1 MAESTAQDRTAAHEP
16 PRVLMVV
23 GPAAGGIGAHA
34 ESLVRGLTD
43 EGWHV
48 VVATA
53 PVTAARFDLGAH
65 VEVAWPGRQPVAAW
79 RSLRRLRVLASG
91 ADVVHAQGHQAGLVA
106 LAVTAC
112 SGRGAPRVIISWH
125 NAVLGSGILRRVQA
139 LLERVQVRRAD
150 LVTGA
155 SQDLVDR
162 ALALGARRAEL
173 AEVAAPAA
181 DRPAPDRT
189 SARAQLAGELG
200 IDPDDDWLL
209 TVSRIAPQKNLDVL
223 LDAARIARD
232 RRDRAPARGVAW
244 LVVGDGRDDL
254 LASLRAQVTADGT
267 PVRFVG
273 ARSDVPTWMA
283 AADVFVLPSVWE
295 ARALVVQ
302 EALAAGLP
310 IVASAVGGLPELV
323 ADAGVLVPVGDPGE
337 LADVVVELLS
347 DPERRRAL
355 AAAGRRRWAAL
366 PHEAEV
372 LEEWTARYRSML

>member
-1 MAESTAQDRTAAHEP
+1 MAERVEHPTVHASH
-16 PRVLMVV
+16 RVLMIV

-34 ESLVRGLTD
+34 ASLVRGLTG
-43 EGWHV
+43 EGWQV

-53 PVTAARFDLGAH
+53 AVTAARFDLGAH
-65 VEVAWPGRQPVAAW
+65 VEVTWPGRRPVDAW
-79 RSLRRLRVLASG
+79 RTLRRLRRLASG

-112 SGRGAPRVIISWH
+112 SGRDAPPVVISWH
-125 NAVLGSGILRRVQA
+125 NAILGSGLLRRVRT

-155 SQDLVDR
+155 SRDLVER
-162 ALALGARRAEL
+162 ARSLGARHAEL

-181 DRPAPDRT
+181 DAPALDRAA
-189 SARAQLAGELG
+189 ARARLAEELG
-200 IDPDDDWLL
+200 IDPADDWLL

-223 LDAARIARD
+223 LDAARLARD
-232 RRDRAPARGVAW
+232 RHGRAPGRGVAW
-244 LVVGDGRDDL
+244 LVVGGGRPDL
-254 LASLRAQVTADGT
+254 LVSLRGQVAADAT

-283 AADVFVLPSVWE
+283 AADVFVLPSAWE

-310 IVASAVGGLPELV
+310 IVASEVGGLPDLV
-323 ADAGVLVPVGDPGE
+323 ADAGVLVPVGDPGA
-337 LADVVVELLS
+337 LADAVVGLLS
-347 DPERRRAL
+347 DPERRAAL

-372 LEEWTARYRSML
+372 LDEWTARYRSML

>member
-1 MAESTAQDRTAAHEP
+1 MPDHAGSP
-16 PRVLMVV
+16 PVHAPLRVLMIV

-34 ESLVRGLTD
+34 ASLVRGLTD
-43 EGWHV
+43 EGWQV

-53 PVTAARFDLGAH
+53 ALTAARFDLGAH
-65 VEVAWPGRQPVAAW
+65 VEVAWPGRRPMAAL
-79 RSLRRLRVLASG
+79 RALLRLRRLASG

-112 SGRGAPRVIISWH
+112 SGRGAPPVVISWH
-125 NAVLGSGILRRVQA
+125 NAILGSGVLRRVRT

-155 SQDLVDR
+155 SQDLVER
-162 ALALGARRAEL
+162 ARSLGARRAEL
-173 AEVAAPAA
+173 AEVAAPTAGE
-181 DRPAPDRT
+181 PAPDGV
-189 SARAQLAGELG
+189 SARARLAEELA
-200 IDPDDDWLL
+200 IDPRDAWLL

-223 LDAARIARD
+223 LDAATIARD
-232 RRDRAPARGVAW
+232 RSDAPPGRGVVW
-244 LVVGDGRDDL
+244 LVVGDGRPDL
-254 LASLRAQVTADGT
+254 LAALRARVVAEAT

-283 AADVFVLPSVWE
+283 AADVFVLPSAWE

-310 IVASAVGGLPELV
+310 VVASAVGGLPDLV
-323 ADAGVLVPVGDPGE
+323 ADAGLLVGAGDPRE
-337 LADVVVELLS
+337 LADAVVGLLS
-347 DPERRRAL
+347 DPRRRAAL

-366 PHEAEV
+366 PHEADV
-372 LEEWTARYRSML
+372 LREWQARFRSML

>member
-1 MAESTAQDRTAAHEP
+1 MPDHAGSP
-16 PRVLMVV
+16 PVHAPLRVLMIV

-34 ESLVRGLTD
+34 ASLVRGLTD
-43 EGWHV
+43 EGWQV

-53 PVTAARFDLGAH
+53 ALTAARFDLGAH
-65 VEVAWPGRQPVAAW
+65 VEVAWPGRRPLAAL
-79 RSLRRLRVLASG
+79 RALLRLRRLAAG

-112 SGRGAPRVIISWH
+112 SGRGAPPVVISWH
-125 NAVLGSGILRRVQA
+125 NAILGSGVLRRVRT

-155 SQDLVDR
+155 SQDLVER
-162 ALALGARRAEL
+162 ARSLGARRAEL
-173 AEVAAPAA
+173 AEVAAPTTGE
-181 DRPAPDRT
+181 PAPDGV
-189 SARAQLAGELG
+189 SARARLAEELA
-200 IDPDDDWLL
+200 IDPRDAWLL

-223 LDAARIARD
+223 LDAATIARD
-232 RRDRAPARGVAW
+232 RSDAPPGRGVVW
-244 LVVGDGRDDL
+244 LVVGDGRPDL
-254 LASLRAQVTADGT
+254 LAALRARVVAEAT

-283 AADVFVLPSVWE
+283 AADVFVLPSAWE

-310 IVASAVGGLPELV
+310 VVASAVGGLPDLV
-323 ADAGVLVPVGDPGE
+323 ADAGLLVGAGDPRE
-337 LADVVVELLS
+337 LADAVVGLLS
-347 DPERRRAL
+347 DPRRRAAL

-366 PHEAEV
+366 PHEADV
-372 LEEWTARYRSML
+372 LREWQARFRSML

>member
-1 MAESTAQDRTAAHEP
+1 MAERAGRDVPAVHGA

-34 ESLVRGLTD
+34 ASLVRGLTD
-43 EGWHV
+43 EGWRV

-65 VEVAWPGRQPVAAW
+65 VEVSWPGRQPAAAW
-79 RSLRRLRVLASG
+79 RSLRRLRALASG

-106 LAVTAC
+106 LAATC
-112 SGRGAPRVIISWH
+112 CGRGAPPVIISWH
-125 NAVLGSGILRRVQA
+125 NAVLGSGILRRVRT

-150 LVTGA
+150 LMTGA

-162 ALALGARRAEL
+162 AKSLGARRAEL

-181 DRPAPDRT
+181 DRPTPDRMT
-189 SARAQLAGELG
+189 ARARLADELG
-200 IDPDDDWLL
+200 INLDDDWLL

-223 LDAARIARD
+223 LEAARLARD
-232 RRDRAPARGVAW
+232 KRGRAPARAVAW

-254 LASLRAQVTADGT
+254 LASLRAQVAADGT
-267 PVRFVG
+267 AVRFVG
-273 ARSDVPTWMA
+273 ARTDVPTWMA
-283 AADVFVLPSVWE
+283 AADLFVLPSAWE

-323 ADAGVLVPVGDPGE
+323 AGAGVLVPVGDPNQ
-337 LADVVVELLS
+337 LADAVVGLLA
-347 DPERRRAL
+347 DPERRGAL
-355 AAAGRRRWAAL
+355 AAAGRLRWAAL
-366 PHEAEV
+366 PHGADV

>member
-1 MAESTAQDRTAAHEP
+1 MPDHAGSP
-16 PRVLMVV
+16 PVHAPLRVLMIV

-34 ESLVRGLTD
+34 ASLVRGLTD
-43 EGWHV
+43 EGWQV

-53 PVTAARFDLGAH
+53 ALTAARFDLGAH
-65 VEVAWPGRQPVAAW
+65 VEVAWPGRRPMAA
-79 RSLRRLRVLASG
+79 LRALLRLRGLAAG

-112 SGRGAPRVIISWH
+112 SGRGAPPVVISWH
-125 NAVLGSGILRRVQA
+125 NAILGSGVLRRVRT

-155 SQDLVDR
+155 SQDLVER
-162 ALALGARRAEL
+162 ARSLGARRAEL
-173 AEVAAPAA
+173 AEVAAPTTGE
-181 DRPAPDRT
+181 PAPDGV
-189 SARAQLAGELG
+189 SARARLAEELA
-200 IDPDDDWLL
+200 IDPRDAWLL

-223 LDAARIARD
+223 LDAATIARD
-232 RRDRAPARGVAW
+232 RSDAPPGRGVVW
-244 LVVGDGRDDL
+244 LVVGDGRPDL
-254 LASLRAQVTADGT
+254 LAALRARVVAEAT

-283 AADVFVLPSVWE
+283 AADVFVLPSAWE

-310 IVASAVGGLPELV
+310 VVASAVGGLPDLV
-323 ADAGVLVPVGDPGE
+323 ADAGLLVGAGDPRE
-337 LADVVVELLS
+337 LADAVVGLLS
-347 DPERRRAL
+347 DPRRRAAL

-366 PHEAEV
+366 PHEADV
-372 LEEWTARYRSML
+372 LREWQARFRSML

>member
-1 MAESTAQDRTAAHEP
+1 MAERGVHRPRATDGGH
-16 PRVLMVV
+16 RVLMIV

-34 ESLVRGLTD
+34 ASLVQGLTD
-43 EGWHV
+43 EGWQV

-53 PVTAARFDLGAH
+53 PVTAARFDLGPH
-65 VEVAWPGRQPVAAW
+65 VEVSWPGRRPVAVW
-79 RSLRRLRVLASG
+79 RALRRLRALAAG

-106 LAVTAC
+106 LLVTAGL
-112 SGRGAPRVIISWH
+112 GRRAPSVVISWH
-125 NAVLGSGILRRVQA
+125 NAILGAGILRRA
-139 LLERVQVRRAD
+139 RTLLERVQVRRAD

-162 ALALGARRAEL
+162 ATSLGARRAEL

-181 DRPAPDRT
+181 GRAALDRAA
-189 SARAQLAGELG
+189 ARALLADELG
-200 IDPDDDWLL
+200 IDPDGDWLL

-223 LDAARIARD
+223 VDAARIAQG
-232 RRDRAPARGVAW
+232 RRGGASERGVVW

-254 LASLRAQVTADGT
+254 LASLRASVAADAT

-283 AADVFVLPSVWE
+283 AADLFVLPSAWE

-323 ADAGVLVPVGDPGE
+323 ANAGVLVPVGDPHE
-337 LADVVVELLS
+337 LAEAVVGLLA
-347 DPERRRAL
+347 DPERRAVL

-366 PHEAEV
+366 PDAADV
-372 LEEWTARYRSML
+372 LEEWTARYRSMM

>member
-1 MAESTAQDRTAAHEP
+1 MADRAAHHLAP
-16 PRVLMVV
+16 DGAHRVLMVV

-34 ESLVRGLTD
+34 ASLVRGLAD
-43 EGWHV
+43 EGWQV

-53 PVTAARFDLGAH
+53 PVTAARFDLGPQ
-65 VEVAWPGRQPVAAW
+65 VEVTWPGRQPVEAW
-79 RSLRRLRVLASG
+79 RALRRLRALAAG

-106 LAVTAC
+106 LLVTAGL
-112 SGRGAPRVIISWH
+112 GRGAPPVVISWH
-125 NAVLGSGILRRVQA
+125 NAILGSGILRRA
-139 LLERVQVRRAD
+139 RTMLERVQVRRAD

-162 ALALGARRAEL
+162 AASLGARRSEL
-173 AEVAAPAA
+173 AAVAAPAA
-181 DRPAPDRT
+181 GRAPLDK
-189 SARAQLAGELG
+189 SAARAALADELG
-200 IDPDDDWLL
+200 IDPDVDWLL

-223 LDAARIARD
+223 VDAARMAQGMLGGAAG
-232 RRDRAPARGVAW
+232 RRVAW

-254 LASLRAQVTADGT
+254 LAALRATVAADAT

-283 AADVFVLPSVWE
+283 AADLFVLPSAWE

-323 ADAGVLVPVGDPGE
+323 ADAGVLVPAGDTRGLAEAVVGL
-337 LADVVVELLS
+337 LAD
-347 DPERRRAL
+347 PARRAAL
-355 AAAGRRRWAAL
+355 TAAGQLRWAAL
-366 PHEAEV
+366 PDEAAV
-372 LEEWTARYRSML
+372 LEEWTARYRSIM

>member
-1 MAESTAQDRTAAHEP
+1 MAEGAAHNTLATDGAS
-16 PRVLMVV
+16 RVLMIV
-23 GPAAGGIGAHA
+23 GRAAGGIGAHA
-34 ESLVRGLTD
+34 ASLVRGLTA
-43 EGWHV
+43 EGWQV

-53 PVTAARFDLGAH
+53 PVTAARFDLGSH
-65 VEVAWPGRQPVAAW
+65 VEVVWPGLRPVAAW
-79 RSLRRLRVLASG
+79 RALRRLRALASG
-91 ADVVHAQGHQAGLVA
+91 AHIVHAQGHRAGLVA
-106 LAVTAC
+106 LAMTAG
-112 SGRGAPRVIISWH
+112 SGRGTPPVVISWH
-125 NAVLGSGILRRVQA
+125 NAILGSGILRRLRT

-162 ALALGARRAEL
+162 AKSLGARRAEL

-181 DRPAPDRT
+181 GRASLDRV
-189 SARAQLAGELG
+189 SARTRLADELG
-200 IDPDDDWLL
+200 IDPDGDWLL

-223 LDAARIARD
+223 LSAARLAQD
-232 RRDRAPARGVAW
+232 RPGGASERGVVW

-254 LASLRAQVTADGT
+254 LASLRAMVAADAT

-283 AADVFVLPSVWE
+283 AADLFVLPSAWE

-323 ADAGVLVPVGDPGE
+323 GDAGELVPVGDPDE
-337 LADVVVELLS
+337 LAEAVVGLLA
-347 DPERRRAL
+347 DPERRAVL
-355 AAAGRRRWAAL
+355 AAAGKRRWAAL
-366 PHEAEV
+366 PDEAAV
-372 LEEWTARYRSML
+372 LEEWTARYRSIV

>member
-1 MAESTAQDRTAAHEP
+1 MVERAAHDRTAAHEP

-34 ESLVRGLTD
+34 ASLVRGLTD
-43 EGWHV
+43 EGWQV

-53 PVTAARFDLGAH
+53 PVTAARFDLGARA
-65 VEVAWPGRQPVAAW
+65 EVAWPGRQPVAAW
-79 RSLRRLRVLASG
+79 RTLRRLRARAAG

-106 LAVTAC
+106 LAATAC
-112 SGRGAPRVIISWH
+112 SGRPAPPVVISWH
-125 NAVLGSGILRRVQA
+125 NAVLGSGFRRRARA
-139 LLERVQVRRAD
+139 LLERAQVRRAD

-162 ALALGARRAEL
+162 ARDLGARRAEL
-173 AEVAAPAA
+173 AAVAAPAA
-181 DRPAPDRT
+181 DRPTVDRVA
-189 SARAQLAGELG
+189 ARSQLADELG
-200 IDPDDDWLL
+200 LDPDVDWLL

-223 LDAARIARD
+223 VDAARLVRG
-232 RRDRAPARGVAW
+232 RRGTAAACGVAW
-244 LVVGDGRDDL
+244 LVVGDGRGDL
-254 LASLRAQVTADGT
+254 LASLRAQVAVDGT

-283 AADVFVLPSVWE
+283 ASDLFVLPSAWE

-310 IVASAVGGLPELV
+310 IVVSAVGGLPELV
-323 ADAGVLVPVGDPGE
+323 ADAGVLVPVGDARM
-337 LADVVVELLS
+337 LADAVVDLLA
-347 DPERRRAL
+347 DPARRRAL

-366 PHEAEV
+366 PHEADV
-372 LEEWTARYRSML
+372 VEEWTERYRTVL